1 MTLALE
7 KRNKKSNKIHS
18 HQPDKMHTSLT
29 KTTQVV
35 SDGRIVSSIR
45 DPPGQHS
52 VYIRP
57 GDPCR
62 EIYHLL
68 TFEKFPEHSPVHP

>member
-1 MTLALE
+1 MHNSWT
-7 KRNKKSNKIHS
+7 KI
-18 HQPDKMHTSLT
+18 
-29 KTTQVV
+29 TQVV
-35 SDGRIVSSIR
+35 SDGRIVISRR

-62 EIYHLL
+62 EIYRLL
-68 TFEKFPEHSPVHP
+68 TFEKFPEHSPVNHVS